1 MQLRGGTCGDER
13 VLSEAA
19 VERMQTDRVGPVYGA
34 DPAATLGGGNPASVE
49 EGRALGGYG
58 LGWWVGAD
66 DPEYVED
73 AGAFGAVPWLDL
85 GRGYGA
91 YLVVEATAMQGRTLA
106 NEIRP
111 LIEAQIDD
119 GWPG

>member
-1 MQLRGGTCGDER
+1 ML
-13 VLSEAA
+13 
-19 VERMQTDRVGPVYGA
+19 TDRVGPAYGA
-34 DPAATLGGGNPASVE
+34 DLSAMFGAANPASVE
-49 EGRALGGYG
+49 EGQALGGYG
-58 LGWWVGAD
+58 MGWWVGAD
-66 DPEYVED
+66 DPDYVED

-111 LIEAQIDD
+111 LIEEQIDE
-119 GWPG
+119 GSPG